1 MLLILA
7 ALARSVKWN
16 LLAEKRELVCNLL
29 LDEVADLFKD
39 MVCMTQL
46 TKIIDGLKSQL
57 LMSLPSK

>member
-46 TKIIDGLKSQL
+46 TKIIDGLKSQ
-57 LMSLPSK
+57 